1 MWIFMVKAEVHKK
14 KNYPIGFQ
22 NAKKVFWQ
30 HWFFPGE
37 KTNNE
42 IWIFRPPSLL
52 IFKVSCTVPN
62 VGAAGGPQNH
72 NGLCVLSQNV
82 INEKMYLAV
91 WFWTVLLIFIV
102 PFFIIY
108 RLCIIMFTCLRSGLL
123 ISKYQLGVSST
134 FECLKNLPYSRM
146 FENL

>member
-1 MWIFMVKAEVHKK
+1 M
-14 KNYPIGFQ
+14 
-22 NAKKVFWQ
+22 
-30 HWFFPGE
+30 
-37 KTNNE
+37 
-42 IWIFRPPSLL
+42 
-52 IFKVSCTVPN
+52 PN